1 MFSYNQ
7 LFFSFF
13 SCYTVF
19 NSLPNANMILKLTNT
34 LHYKLISDY
43 NLGAAK
49 DIIETLCWFE
59 KSVTFAKYTAPSNL
73 LHLTAMTLSNLL

>member
-1 MFSYNQ
+1 
-7 LFFSFF
+7 
-13 SCYTVF
+13 
-19 NSLPNANMILKLTNT
+19 MILKLTNT

-73 LHLTAMTLSNLL
+73 IHLTAMTLSNLSQVATQTYSEDDYDKYMLLCLINLQL